1 MKFGCF
7 AIAGAAMALAWG
19 GAASAASAPLPA
31 DVSGYE
37 LFLGSPCTINTQ
49 SGTCDIAFSGWTGGG
64 GQTANG
70 WTRFPGTRQGL
81 WTGIVSYI
89 GRPQFG
95 GQVDVVSGSFDLLFT
110 DGTVV
115 SGNITGGN
123 VAWPQEGETTA
134 CGTDVATVTI
144 SIAFTHGVVAGGSF
158 IGCLHDLPAGTV
170 IPPKIWGTLE

>member
-1 MKFGCF
+1 MNRHQ
-7 AIAGAAMALAWG
+7 
-19 GAASAASAPLPA
+19 P
-31 DVSGYE
+31 
-37 LFLGSPCTINTQ
+37 N
-49 SGTCDIAFSGWTGGG
+49 WTGGG

-115 SGNITGGN
+115 SGNVTGGN
-123 VAWPQEGETTA
+123 VAWPTREGEATL
-134 CGTDVATVTI
+134 CGTDGATVTI
-144 SIAFTHGVVAGGSF
+144 NIAFTHGASGLF
-158 IGCLHDLPAGTV
+158 TGCLHDLPAGTV